1 MEIYDYNTS
10 EVIQMAF
17 TKADISKEKES
28 LEKLIKENDEAC
40 KEYEE
45 FLARI
50 DLQRKLIETRK
61 AERMTQ
67 KDVANASGLSQQA
80 VSRIEKGCGATVSSL
95 IKYLSGTGYSIVL
108 RKN

>member
-1 MEIYDYNTS
+1 MDIYDYTTS
-10 EVIQMAF
+10 GWEKMAF

-28 LEKLIKENDEAC
+28 LEKLIKENDEAF

-80 VSRIEKGCGATVSSL
+80 VSRIEKGSGATVSSL
-95 IKYLSGTGYSIVL
+95 IKYLSGIGYSIEL